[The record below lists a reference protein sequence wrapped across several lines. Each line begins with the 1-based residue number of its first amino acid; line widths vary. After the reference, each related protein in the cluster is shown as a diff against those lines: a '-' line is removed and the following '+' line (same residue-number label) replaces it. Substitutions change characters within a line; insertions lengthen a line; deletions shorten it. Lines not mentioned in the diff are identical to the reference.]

1 MPGLITGVAVRVGT
15 DRRVGVAEGGNQTMV
30 AVGVA
35 VSVETTVG
43 VGSGAATGRQAGAN
57 KVIPRRTKP
66 NEAPWCRRNKIL
78 PEARRLLPR
87 QRAAARNDISNKSL
101 ITE

>member
-43 VGSGAATGRQAGAN
+43 VGSGAATGRQAASSN
-57 KVIPRRTKP
+57 IKASPMTK
-66 NEAPWCRRNKIL
+66 KK
-78 PEARRLLPR
+78 
-87 QRAAARNDISNKSL
+87 RAG
-101 ITE
+101 